1 MTGSGISPRHDRFVN
16 LRDTRIDEDLMAIAR
31 NGNVR
36 LHWREDGA
44 GAPLLLLNSVGCDLA
59 IWDKVVAH
67 LKGFRVLRMDMRGHG
82 PSDSPPGD
90 YTLDQIASDALAV
103 LDAAGVD
110 KAAICGLSLG
120 GMTAMTLG
128 LNAPSRI
135 SALVL
140 ACTSAQMDRQVW
152 DARITAVRG
161 QGMAAVA
168 EPVMT
173 RFFSEEFR
181 RDHAPEVDAIRS
193 RFLKLDAEA
202 YAGCCA
208 AIRDMNLLDRIAGIG
223 APTLII
229 AGNKDAATPFEGHG
243 SEIRKRIAQAAVSM
257 VPAGHIAP
265 VEKPD
270 IFAALVTDFLS
281 GLSRAG

>member
-1 MTGSGISPRHDRFVN
+1 
-16 LRDTRIDEDLMAIAR
+16 MAIAQ
-31 NGNVR
+31 NGDVR

-44 GAPLLLLNSVGCDLA
+44 GQPLLLLNSVGCDLTL
-59 IWDKVVAH
+59 WDGVVAH

-82 PSDSPPGD
+82 LSDSPPGD
-90 YTLDQIASDALAV
+90 TTLDQMASDALAV

-110 KAAICGLSLG
+110 KAAVCGLSLG
-120 GMTAMTLG
+120 GMTAMTMG

-135 SALVL
+135 SALIL
-140 ACTSAQMDRQVW
+140 ACTSARMDRQIW
-152 DARITAVRG
+152 DARIAAVRA
-161 QGMAAVA
+161 QGMAAVVD
-168 EPVMT
+168 PVMM

-181 RDHAPEVDAIRS
+181 RDHAHDVDAVRT
-193 RFLKLDAEA
+193 RFLGLDPEG

-208 AIRDMNLLDRIAGIG
+208 AIRDMDLLDRIGRIT

-243 SEIRKRIAQAAVSM
+243 SEIAKKIARAAVGM
-257 VPAGHIAP
+257 MPAAHLAP

-270 IFAALVTDFLS
+270 LFAALVTDFLS
-281 GLSRAG
+281 GLSDVKAAG